1 MSVSSSW
8 PYWSAVT
15 TGGSKPYLLVLLP
28 AVCPHTVPRMTFL
41 YPNLNPALK
50 CIHHQW
56 QGHEGVV
63 GVLRYQCSQRA
74 AVRGL
79 EPADLACGLR
89 EPQQLKAS
97 ELYKYYHMS
106 RCHVGGRVG
115 GIETFGLCCLAHKVP
130 HKRPSVCLCHS
141 QLPHTHSSAP
151 ISAFPAGT
159 LVPPGVNLRGWGWGG
174 GESKPPAKCGSC
186 SSALLFL

>member
-1 MSVSSSW
+1 ML
-8 PYWSAVT
+8 T
-15 TGGSKPYLLVLLP
+15 
-28 AVCPHTVPRMTFL
+28 
-41 YPNLNPALK
+41 
-50 CIHHQW
+50 
-56 QGHEGVV
+56 
-63 GVLRYQCSQRA
+63 YQCSQRA

-79 EPADLACGLR
+79 ELADLACGLR

-115 GIETFGLCCLAHKVP
+115 GIETFGLRCLAHKVP

-141 QLPHTHSSAP
+141 QLPPTHSSAP

-159 LVPPGVNLRGWGWGG
+159 PVPPGVNLREWGWGG

-186 SSALLFL
+186 SSAVLFLYCCCASLFIQQGFPQLRYWVSYLPDTVLGTGNPVMGTDKTPLS